1 VKKVKVIKN
10 TDHKKDSVR
19 CIYEAASS
27 VFELPTWNE
36 IVDFAAS
43 GALPAFPD
51 KSGIPHRGYMVARL
65 ETGAGLEGILI
76 ETDGGRR
83 IWLRGFSP
91 QFNLPWSVPGFHF
104 IEIEFLPPSLAAAG
118 MIIWNVWE
126 SLYGS
131 KTDGFF
137 QVELSDGSTVDGDN
151 YDGPV
156 HPELGRARFDEGWRA
171 EHPEL
176 ATAVPAL

>member
-1 VKKVKVIKN
+1 MVKVIKN

-27 VFELPTWNE
+27 VFELPAWDE
-36 IVDFAAS
+36 IVDFAVA
-43 GALPAFPD
+43 GTLPEFPD
-51 KSGIPHRGYMVARL
+51 QLGAPFRGFMVARL
-65 ETGAGLEGILI
+65 ETAAGLEGILV

-83 IWLRGFSP
+83 IWLRDSFTR
-91 QFNLPWSVPGFHF
+91 

-131 KTDGFF
+131 VNDGFF
-137 QVELSDGSTVDGDN
+137 QVELEDGSTVDGDN

-156 HPELGRARFDEGWRA
+156 HSQLGRARFDGRWR
-171 EHPEL
+171 EENPEL
-176 ATAVPAL
+176 AAAIPEF

>member
-1 VKKVKVIKN
+1 MKKVKAIKN
-10 TDHKKDSVR
+10 TDRKKDSVR
-19 CIYEAASS
+19 CLYEAASQ

-36 IVDFAAS
+36 IVEFATT
-43 GALPAFPD
+43 GTLPEFPD
-51 KSGIPHRGYMVARL
+51 KSGTPHRGYMAARL
-65 ETGAGLEGILI
+65 ETADGLEGILV

-83 IWLRGFSP
+83 IWLRNYREPFGYPMPSGFS
-91 QFNLPWSVPGFHF
+91 Q

-118 MIIWNVWE
+118 MIIWHIWE
-126 SLYGS
+126 SRYGS
-131 KTDGFF
+131 LNDGFF

-176 ATAVPAL
+176 AAVVPAL

>member
-1 VKKVKVIKN
+1 MVKVIKN

-19 CIYEAASS
+19 CIYEAASQ
-27 VFELPTWNE
+27 VFELPAWDE
-36 IVDFAAS
+36 IVDFAVA
-43 GALPAFPD
+43 GTLPEFPD
-51 KSGIPHRGYMVARL
+51 QLGAPFRGFMVARL
-65 ETGAGLEGILI
+65 ETAAGLEGILV

-83 IWLRGFSP
+83 IWLRDSFTR
-91 QFNLPWSVPGFHF
+91 

-118 MIIWNVWE
+118 MIIWYIWE

-137 QVELSDGSTVDGDN
+137 RVELSDGSTVDGDN